1 MSKAN
6 KAKKLIPKTA
16 KDCEIS
22 EEMTEDII
30 NFYYSELRKKMESL
44 DHNSIGIPVLGT
56 FKVSK
61 PKITKSVK
69 KLTEILSLDKPESFD
84 KIRRF
89 NITTEVRD
97 KQKELLE
104 KIQKEDEDRKQRY
117 KDLGK

>member
-16 KDCEIS
+16 KDCKIS

-44 DHNSIGIPVLGT
+44 D
-56 FKVSK
+56 
-61 PKITKSVK
+61 
-69 KLTEILSLDKPESFD
+69 

-89 NITTEVRD
+89 NLTTEVRD
-97 KQKELLE
+97 KQEKLLK
-104 KIQKEDEDRKQRY
+104 KIQKKDEEKKQRY

>member
-16 KDCEIS
+16 KDCKIS

-44 DHNSIGIPVLGT
+44 DHSSIGIPVLGT

-61 PKITKSVK
+61 PNVK
-69 KLTEILSLDKPESFD
+69 EA
-84 KIRRF
+84 
-89 NITTEVRD
+89 
-97 KQKELLE
+97 
-104 KIQKEDEDRKQRY
+104 
-117 KDLGK
+117 